1 MEYKSTSAICQNCK
15 QDFTI
20 EPNDFGFYEKINVP
34 PPTFCPDCR
43 RARRWAWRNNMSL
56 YSRKCASCDKNVVSL
71 YAPDSSIT
79 IYCNK
84 CWWSDKWD
92 PKSYGVE
99 YDFSQPFFYQF
110 KELINGVPHMSVV
123 NDDGIASL
131 NCEYTHDWWFSKNC
145 YMCFSGWR
153 TENVMYSYFI
163 LSGKDIMDSMNLI
176 SKNEFI
182 YECFRCRDLYRIKY
196 AQYSRSCVNSAFLF
210 DCANCADCFMCV
222 GLRNQ
227 KYHFKNKEYKKEE
240 YEKILMEYG
249 LDTFSGLEKAKK
261 EFRDFALTFPHRYV
275 MTLQNVNCTGDNL
288 STSKNSKDAFVAKN
302 LENCRYIDQCANDK
316 DSFDLTTT
324 GEVSECYECA
334 VGDHSQLNLFGLFSV
349 KSQDIKYCQHC
360 HNCKHCFGCVGLRD
374 ANYCIFN
381 KQYTKEEYEELVPK
395 IIEQMNAMPYRDKM
409 GNIYRYG
416 EFYPIELSPF
426 GYNESYAP
434 ELVPLAKEE
443 ALERGYNWQDN
454 IQRTT
459 GKETLLSEN
468 IPESIHDIND
478 SILEEVL
485 SCIECKR
492 NYKIVPN
499 ELIFYKKMEIPIPRK
514 CFYCRYV
521 DRIKKRNPLKLWHRT
536 CMCEQDNHEH
546 QGKCAVG
553 LESSFSLDRPEVIYC
568 EKCYQKEVY

>member
-1 MEYKSTSAICQNCK
+1 
-15 QDFTI
+15 
-20 EPNDFGFYEKINVP
+20 
-34 PPTFCPDCR
+34 
-43 RARRWAWRNNMSL
+43 
-56 YSRKCASCDKNVVSL
+56 
-71 YAPDSSIT
+71 
-79 IYCNK
+79 
-84 CWWSDKWD
+84 
-92 PKSYGVE
+92 
-99 YDFSQPFFYQF
+99 
-110 KELINGVPHMSVV
+110 
-123 NDDGIASL
+123 
-131 NCEYTHDWWFSKNC
+131 
-145 YMCFSGWR
+145 
-153 TENVMYSYFI
+153 
-163 LSGKDIMDSMNLI
+163 
-176 SKNEFI
+176 
-182 YECFRCRDLYRIKY
+182 
-196 AQYSRSCVNSAFLF
+196 
-210 DCANCADCFMCV
+210 MCV